1 MLVSVGTMIYLAV
14 LSLMEARRRA
24 ISAWLLLLVSIL
36 AAALAGWLLWQGTVH
51 WEELLFGAVPGVI
64 LLAIAGMTGSAG
76 CGDGIVLLQV
86 SLLLLMERAV
96 IAFGVSMVV
105 MGAFATVILLKNK
118 KNKDLRLPYLP
129 FLWLGCLVSLCS

>member
-1 MLVSVGTMIYLAV
+1 MIYLAV
-14 LSLMEARRRA
+14 LSLMDARRRA
-24 ISAWLLLLVSIL
+24 ISAWLLLLGSIL
-36 AAALAGWLLWQGTVH
+36 AAALAGWLLWQGTEH